1 MHSFLSKVEHLEGDP
16 EACVVDHPVYVFLE
30 AQVAYLEVVQV
41 VALLLVVPF
50 QVLAEELEVYMLLV
64 TMGEVLLVACL
75 EAVLEVSYVGT
86 VASYRCLFLAVV
98 VVNAL
103 DAIT

>member
-1 MHSFLSKVEHLEGDP
+1 MDHL
-16 EACVVDHPVYVFLE
+16 VYAFLE
-30 AQVAYLEVVQV
+30 ALVAFLEVGQV

-50 QVLAEELEVYMLLV
+50 QVSTEELEVYMLLV
-64 TMGEVLLVACL
+64 MMGEVLLVACL

>member
-1 MHSFLSKVEHLEGDP
+1 MHSFLAKVEHLEGDP

-50 QVLAEELEVYMLLV
+50 QVSTEELEVYMLLV
-64 TMGEVLLVACL
+64 MMGEVLLVACL

-103 DAIT
+103 GAIT

>member
-1 MHSFLSKVEHLEGDP
+1 MERLEGDQ
-16 EACVVDHPVYVFLE
+16 EACVVDHLVYAFLE
-30 AQVAYLEVVQV
+30 AQVAFLEVGQV

-50 QVLAEELEVYMLLV
+50 QVSTEELEVYMLLV
-64 TMGEVLLVACL
+64 MMGEVLLVACL

-86 VASYRCLFLAVV
+86 VASYRCQFLAVV

>member
-1 MHSFLSKVEHLEGDP
+1 MVG
-16 EACVVDHPVYVFLE
+16 HPVYVFLGV
-30 AQVAYLEVVQV
+30 QVAYLEVVQV

-86 VASYRCLFLAVV
+86 VASYRCQFLAVV